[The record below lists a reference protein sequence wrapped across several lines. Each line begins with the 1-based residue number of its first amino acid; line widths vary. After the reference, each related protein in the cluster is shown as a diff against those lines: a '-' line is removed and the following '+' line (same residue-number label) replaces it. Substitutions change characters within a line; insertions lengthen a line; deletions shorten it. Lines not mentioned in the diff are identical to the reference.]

1 MVAYC
6 DEAAVD
12 KKELVLNF
20 YLSIHIQLYR
30 VCVIKKM
37 DFESLI
43 GIYCKFFLLQFR
55 DLYSETPFIDNVFLR
70 THRKKNWRYTN

>member
-1 MVAYC
+1 
-6 DEAAVD
+6 
-12 KKELVLNF
+12 
-20 YLSIHIQLYR
+20 
-30 VCVIKKM
+30 M

-70 THRKKNWRYTN
+70 TRGKKTGGILINFLKKVMKLLRYMFFLKIQVILQC

>member
-43 GIYCKFFLLQFR
+43 GIYCKFF
-55 DLYSETPFIDNVFLR
+55 FI
-70 THRKKNWRYTN
+70 TIS

>member
-1 MVAYC
+1 
-6 DEAAVD
+6 
-12 KKELVLNF
+12 
-20 YLSIHIQLYR
+20 
-30 VCVIKKM
+30 M

-70 THRKKNWRYTN
+70 TRGKKKLVVLIMFFFTNYEITPL

>member
-1 MVAYC
+1 MAYC
-6 DEAAVD
+6 NEAAVD

-37 DFESLI
+37 DFESLAP
-43 GIYCKFFLLQFR
+43 LLGTR
-55 DLYSETPFIDNVFLR
+55 AVLYSQSE
-70 THRKKNWRYTN
+70 KKELQ